1 MKRIVHQIALAALA
15 VFALACQTQ
24 DANRGQTNQTGPNTS
39 ANSSLA
45 TEKTSASKGLKP
57 PAPCGFL
64 ETSLQMK
71 AGEYKAL
78 DETSY
83 YCQQVKPLV
92 NSSGF
97 DYRARGNS
105 SVINEL
111 YLALN
116 LSTRNNE
123 TQNGDLHKLL
133 ALAAAE
139 VLDEATGQQLPDEV
153 SAAILANETREVTLP
168 ADDASA
174 DKPQV
179 KTVSVEHIERNETQ
193 QKASGF
199 KYVKHVTMKF

>member
-1 MKRIVHQIALAALA
+1 MKKIVHHMILAAVAL
-15 VFALACQTQ
+15 FALACQNQ
-24 DANRGQTNQTGPNTS
+24 DANKTQTNQTATTPNV
-39 ANSSLA
+39 NSKTAS
-45 TEKTSASKGLKP
+45 EKTSVSRGLAP
-57 PAPCGFL
+57 SAPCGFL
-64 ETSLQMK
+64 EASLQMK

-105 SVINEL
+105 SEVNEL

-139 VLDEATGQQLPDEV
+139 VLDEATGQQLPEEV
-153 SAAILANETREVTLP
+153 STAILSNETRDFILP
-168 ADDASA
+168 ADGAGA
-174 DKPQV
+174 DKPRV